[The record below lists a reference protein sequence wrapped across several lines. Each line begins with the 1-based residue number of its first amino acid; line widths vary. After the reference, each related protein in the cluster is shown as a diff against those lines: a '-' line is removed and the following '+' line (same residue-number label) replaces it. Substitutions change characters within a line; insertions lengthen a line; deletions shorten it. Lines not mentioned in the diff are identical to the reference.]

1 MRRFVV
7 LAILLLLLPNT
18 VGKANSVKCMQSEP
32 QRILLE
38 WHKPGDIFIGG
49 VTSHIIPIFS
59 EITFTKLPSQ
69 DWIYVPILITK
80 FIQHILALV
89 FAIDE
94 INGNPELLPNVTL
107 GFHIHDSYTDSRTT
121 FRATLDLLSNSHQ
134 FLPNYKC
141 GSSQKLIGVIGGLSA
156 DTSLCIE
163 DVLGLYK
170 VPQLSYG
177 SFQPTVIYDSDFSS
191 FYRMVPNEAL
201 QLWGIVQLLLHF
213 RWKWVGLVSIDD
225 QSGEHFL
232 EVLQP
237 KLSQQGIC
245 SAFIKRI
252 PKTHPMCSIEEILEK
267 IPNHISVFQNS
278 RANAVIVY
286 GESVTLFWLADLLW
300 WNDMLTPE
308 QTSKHSSGKVWI
320 ATAQID
326 FVFNNF
332 QKHFDIQI
340 FHGTLSFSIH
350 SKKVLP
356 FEEFLQ
362 KVKPSLANEK
372 SFINNF
378 WENAF
383 SCFISNS
390 TTTNLCTGEE
400 MLQNLPTPF
409 FEMGMTGHSYSIYN
423 AVYVM
428 AHALDM
434 MYSSNHRSK
443 AIPISQDIEPWQLH
457 SVVQK
462 ISFNNSVGDEVTLNE
477 HGEVLDGFD
486 LVNLITF
493 PNGSYTKVK
502 VGRLNPKTLLQK
514 ELVVT
519 DERIQWH
526 ADFTQV
532 PPTSLCNDPCQPG
545 FQKVK
550 KEAKPFCCYD
560 CFQCEEGKISHL
572 MDMDD
577 CVSCPE
583 DHFVKD
589 GENLCIPKVIHFL
602 SFKEPLGI
610 TSASFAISLSL
621 TASFVL
627 GVFIKHQHTPIVKA
641 NNQSLSYS
649 LLISLILS
657 FLCAFFFFDRPIQIT
672 CLLRQTSFGIIFS
685 VAISCILAKTI
696 LVILAFLAIQPHS
709 KMKKWMGR
717 KLPIFIVLSCSLVQ
731 AGILAIWLGS
741 SPPFPDVDM
750 HTFEGEIVLECN
762 EGSTKM
768 FYCVLGYTGF
778 LSIVSFFVAFLA
790 KNLPDSFNEAKL
802 ITFSMLV
809 FCSVWLSFVPTYMS
823 TKGKYMV
830 IVEVFSIFASSTGL
844 LSCIFFPKCY
854 VILLRPDLNLR
865 EQLIKK
871 KK

>member
-1 MRRFVV
+1 
-7 LAILLLLLPNT
+7 
-18 VGKANSVKCMQSEP
+18 MQSEP
-32 QRILLE
+32 HSILHE
-38 WHKPGDIFIGG
+38 WHKPGDIIIGG
-49 VTSHIIPIFS
+49 ITSHIIPLLS
-59 EITFTKLPSQ
+59 EITFTKVPSQ
-69 DWIYVPILITK
+69 EWIYIPILITK

-94 INGNPELLPNVTL
+94 INDNPDLLPNVTL

-121 FRATLDLLSNSHQ
+121 FRATLDLLSKSHQ

-141 GSSQKLIGVIGGLSA
+141 GSNGKLTGVIGGLSA
-156 DTSLCIE
+156 DTSLCMEEI
-163 DVLGLYK
+163 LGLYK

-177 SFQPTVIYDSDFSS
+177 SFQPTVNYDSHFSS

-201 QLWGIVQLLLHF
+201 QLRGIVQLLLHF

-225 QSGEHFL
+225 QSGERFL

-237 KLSQQGIC
+237 VLSQQGIC

-252 PKTHPMCSIEEILEK
+252 PKTHPICSIEEILEG

-278 RANAVIVY
+278 RANAVVVY
-286 GESVTLFWLADLLW
+286 GETVTLFWLADLLW
-300 WNDMLTPE
+300 WNDIGMSLLTSE
-308 QTSKHSSGKVWI
+308 QKFNVSSGKVWI
-320 ATAQID
+320 STAQID
-326 FVFNNF
+326 FVFNKF
-332 QKHFDIQI
+332 QKDFNIQI

-350 SKKVLP
+350 SKKVLA

-362 KVKPSLANEK
+362 KVKPSLANGN

-383 SCFISNS
+383 TCSISN
-390 TTTNLCTGEE
+390 TTTIDDCTGEE
-400 MLQNLPTPF
+400 MLQNLSTTI
-409 FEMGMTGHSYSIYN
+409 FEISMTGHSYSIYN
-423 AVYVM
+423 AVYAM
-428 AHALDM
+428 AHVLDT
-434 MYSSNHRSK
+434 MYSSNRRFK
-443 AIPISQDIEPWQLH
+443 AVPRSQDIEPWQLH
-457 SVVQK
+457 SLLQK
-462 ISFNNSVGDEVTLNE
+462 ISFNNSVGDEVTLND
-477 HGEVLDGFD
+477 HGEVMDGFD
-486 LVNLITF
+486 LINLITF

-502 VGRLNPKTLLQK
+502 VGRLNPKTLSEK
-514 ELVVT
+514 EFVVT

-526 ADFTQV
+526 GDFRQV

-545 FQKVK
+545 FHKVK
-550 KEAKPFCCYD
+550 KEAEPFCCYD
-560 CFQCEEGKISHL
+560 CFRCEEEKISYL

-577 CVSCPE
+577 CISCPD
-583 DHFVKD
+583 DHYVKD
-589 GENLCIPKVIHFL
+589 GENVCIPKVIHFL
-602 SFKEPLGI
+602 SYKEPLGI
-610 TSASFAISLSL
+610 TLASFTISLSL

-627 GVFIKHQHTPIVKA
+627 GVFMKYQHTPIVKA

-649 LLISLILS
+649 LLVSLILS

-696 LVILAFLAIQPHS
+696 MVILAFLAIQPHS
-709 KMKKWMGR
+709 KMSKWMGR

-731 AGILAIWLGS
+731 AGILATWLGS
-741 SPPFPDVDM
+741 SPPFPDVNM
-750 HTFEGEIVLECN
+750 HTLEEEIILECN

-768 FYCVLGYTGF
+768 FYCVLGYMGF

-790 KNLPDSFNEAKL
+790 KNLPGSFNEAKF

-830 IVEVFSIFASSTGL
+830 VVEVFSILASSTGL

-854 VILLRPDLNLR
+854 VILLRPDLNRR